1 MTDSDSPVGVR
12 TFRTPT
18 GIVAFCIAAVLVLFL
33 LGDAVI
39 RGSWTLML
47 LIAPWPLLGL
57 WVIYEGS
64 ASSFVRVDERGVLVQ
79 NMLRRTTFGWE
90 RLRKADFRWQLE
102 FFLDDDS
109 KLTAMGGPAHA
120 RARRQTEREREVE
133 GVKVP
138 AGVRALA
145 EIQDRRAQADATADA
160 PIRRSWD
167 WPAVIALAVI
177 AVWAVIAV
185 LFTR

>member
-18 GIVAFCIAAVLVLFL
+18 GVVAFFVAAALVLFL

-39 RGSWTLML
+39 RGSWPLML

-64 ASSFVRVDERGVLVQ
+64 ASSYVRVDERGVVVQ
-79 NMLRRTTFGWE
+79 NMLRRTSFGWKH
-90 RLRKADFRWQLE
+90 LRAADFRWQLE
-102 FFLDDDS
+102 FILDDDS
-109 KLTAMGGPAHA
+109 KVTAMGGPAHA

-133 GVKVP
+133 GARVP
-138 AGVRALA
+138 AGVRALT
-145 EIQDRRAQADATADA
+145 EIQDRQAQADQTADA

-167 WPAVIALAVI
+167 WIAIAAFVVI
-177 AVWAVIAV
+177 AVWAVVAV
-185 LFTR
+185 LLTR